1 VNGSLVHRLVT
12 SDGVAAWTARLL
24 VMLVAAVPLAV
35 FLFEAAAGLRSA
47 NDSVE
52 LFSFALLARTLLLAA
67 VVAVLSGL
75 VGGFC
80 GAVAGRLSRPAALV
94 SLFAFVMPL
103 AAPPMF
109 HAYVWRNAALGAGL
123 LGGLF
128 VEGGSAYVN
137 FVGAAVSMVAA
148 FWTIPALAAFAV
160 AAGPARRYE
169 LEARPF
175 VSPAIAARR
184 ILLPA
189 IFPAVV
195 AAAALVFILA
205 FGEYGC
211 AAIWQ
216 VNTYPA
222 HVLSICLG
230 MFDSALAAS
239 ASLVPALV
247 TGLVAVGAFFIAS
260 RALARTGVE
269 RANVPAETL
278 WRASSGMKT
287 LFASAALLLVGLPA
301 ALCIWWA
308 ASAWTGLAALGG
320 IFQDLGFT
328 ALFACASGLVAAII
342 AALAAGSHWIIGARW
357 RTAIAVI
364 ALGAF
369 LLPAA
374 GAGLAVKRIA
384 SLGFVPTGFGDT
396 PMALVFAHAGRF
408 MAIPLLLSLV
418 ALSRVGDG
426 YKRLAEISGARGFR
440 GLAAVGLPLVF
451 PAALAGFAVAVVLSV
466 AELPIALLVSP
477 PGRPPV
483 SVDLFNLMHYAR
495 QSEALTVALAM
506 SVVSSV
512 GVLAVLL
519 VSQSLWTRYLPT
531 T

>member
-1 VNGSLVHRLVT
+1 
-12 SDGVAAWTARLL
+12 
-24 VMLVAAVPLAV
+24 
-35 FLFEAAAGLRSA
+35 
-47 NDSVE
+47 
-52 LFSFALLARTLLLAA
+52 
-67 VVAVLSGL
+67 
-75 VGGFC
+75 
-80 GAVAGRLSRPAALV
+80 
-94 SLFAFVMPL
+94 
-103 AAPPMF
+103 
-109 HAYVWRNAALGAGL
+109 
-123 LGGLF
+123 
-128 VEGGSAYVN
+128 
-137 FVGAAVSMVAA
+137 MVAA

-160 AAGPARRYE
+160 SAGPAQRYE

-175 VSPAIAARR
+175 VSPAVAARR

-189 IFPAVV
+189 ILPAVV

-230 MFDSALAAS
+230 MFDPRLAAS

-247 TGLVAVGAFFIAS
+247 TGLVAVGALLIAS
-260 RALARTGVE
+260 RALALTGVE

-278 WRASSGMKT
+278 WRPSLGVRI
-287 LFASAALLLVGLPA
+287 LFAVTTLLLVGLPA

-320 IFQDLGFT
+320 VFQDLGSA
-328 ALFACASGLVAAII
+328 ALIACAVGLVSSLV
-342 AALAAGSHWIIGARW
+342 AALAASSHWINGARW

-364 ALGAF
+364 ALVAF

-374 GAGLAVKRIA
+374 GAGLAIKRIA
-384 SLGFVPTGFGDT
+384 SCGFLPAGFGDT
-396 PMALVFAHAGRF
+396 PMALVLAHAGRF
-408 MAIPLLLSLV
+408 MAIPLLLSLI

-426 YKRLAEISGARGFR
+426 YRRLAEVSGARGFR
-440 GLAAVGLPLVF
+440 GLVAVGLPLVF
-451 PAALAGFAVAVVLSV
+451 PAALAGFVVAAVLSV
-466 AELPIALLVSP
+466 SELPIALLLSP
-477 PGRPPV
+477 PGRPPI

-495 QSEALTVALAM
+495 QSDALTVALAM

-512 GVLAVLL
+512 GVLAVLF
-519 VSQSLWTRYLPT
+519 VSKRLWTRYLPT